1 MYFQSKVA
9 AEQDAEAADATELV
23 PLSQENASTETRSS
37 SPINRS
43 SAKASG
49 TTSPATTRASSSDQL
64 AVQTTPSAGQEPG
77 NGSLDSPIGASDCR
91 FFPRLSRS
99 TSDLARLRRGASR
112 SSLQSQQSTD
122 SPRVRSSAASD
133 PGFRTGGTVDS
144 PADIESGSLIQD
156 DVEAVAP
163 VNIEGTTDSGGS
175 TAHESIWHSGLM
187 RVFHSMYTPVQHVIR
202 SFMPALHPNIPHFI
216 TGNNTTI
223 SANRNPVVG
232 TTQVSLRRAVLVLAS
247 CIFAIGVLAV
257 SIVVFCENVIAKL
270 GFSST
275 AMGATLVALGAE
287 VSLTLPF
294 DVERVWRAT
303 SSPVTVVGVY
313 NSHAFSNVNVQI
325 PDTVSAVALARSGY
339 YNAAMAGAI
348 GSQVPQRA
356 RTVRFHVVSYFSCRR
371 WRQLREFPKLTFL
384 AALCR

>member
-1 MYFQSKVA
+1 VYLCYTGVVATMYFQSKVA

-23 PLSQENASTETRSS
+23 PLSQVNGSTETSS
-37 SPINRS
+37 TSPLNRTTQ
-43 SAKASG
+43 ASG
-49 TTSPATTRASSSDQL
+49 TISPATTRASSSNQL
-64 AVQTTPSAGQEPG
+64 VVQTTPSTGQEPG
-77 NGSLDSPIGASDCR
+77 NGSFDSPIGASDCR

-133 PGFRTGGTVDS
+133 PGFRTGGTADS
-144 PADIESGSLIQD
+144 PVDIESGSLLQD

-175 TAHESIWHSGLM
+175 TAHESVWHSGLM

-202 SFMPALHPNIPHFI
+202 SLMPALHPNIPHFI

-287 VSLTLPF
+287 VRLAFPY
-294 DVERVWRAT
+294 DIGRVWR
-303 SSPVTVVGVY
+303 
-313 NSHAFSNVNVQI
+313 
-325 PDTVSAVALARSGY
+325 
-339 YNAAMAGAI
+339 
-348 GSQVPQRA
+348 
-356 RTVRFHVVSYFSCRR
+356 VVSGVQCHC
-371 WRQLREFPKLTFL
+371 LH
-384 AALCR
+384 AG